1 MDNNRKS
8 EVKNLRK
15 RSYQDFAEEIIG
27 VEVRVVL
34 HDGKP
39 LIGRIVDARRYWMKL
54 AVGNSVYYV
63 NKAFI
68 AYIQP
73 IEARKQ

>member
-39 LIGRIVDARRYWMKL
+39 LIGRITVSEAQFRYVVKTLLEASMCKACSESEGVDNGA
-54 AVGNSVYYV
+54 
-63 NKAFI
+63 
-68 AYIQP
+68 
-73 IEARKQ
+73 